1 MELGTV
7 GSMDLGTRR
16 IWNKE
21 LEEYG
26 IRNYKNMEQGTRRI
40 WNKELGEYGTRN

>member
-1 MELGTV
+1 MEQ
-7 GSMDLGTRR
+7 GTRR

-21 LEEYG
+21 LGEYET
-26 IRNYKNMEQGTRRI
+26 RNLKNMEQGTRRI